1 MAFPRRTFTAD
12 EGQPSTGAA
21 GPDAIEYDLDNA
33 FAMFNPLDTLRTGE
47 PGGIDANENIR
58 NVQVDQNQ
66 KPDSDTG
73 KIPALLSGIVNRIKA
88 IMGTP
93 DWKNDPPTT
102 LAGLANQISNVT
114 VNQNA
119 TPQGDTGNVQQL
131 LSWIVNRIRA
141 ITGRGDWQEDP
152 AVNLQVL
159 AEAATHEDI
168 SYHALPKTT
177 HGVQSPYYTAKTSR
191 SDQLPSWNDIPDKPS
206 LFPTA
211 PHQHD
216 ARDVV
221 SGVFDPA
228 RIPNLPASKITTG
241 QFSVDRIPQLPASKI
256 QGGSGTFDPALLP
269 VASLT
274 QRGIVQLTNSRGS
287 TADNLALAASAMNTH
302 RTSADHDDRYYTK
315 QQVDNAMNA
324 HRTSADHDNR
334 YYTKSQVDNLVVNS
348 GIQWIVPG
356 DTVLAESLS
365 TATTSSTSWSVL
377 KRFVV
382 SRPGRYRITGE
393 FRRVFCCVNDGLEH
407 GVIRDGGLKLA
418 TLKTTIVFWQWF
430 SFDIPSRFGLDIS
443 DGIELVGRAEGDIS
457 CYVHNVR
464 IRGNVGS
471 PPSWVVSE

>member
-33 FAMFNPLDTLRTGE
+33 FAMFDPTATLRTGE

-102 LAGLANQISNVT
+102 LAGLASQIGNVT

-119 TPQGDTGNVQQL
+119 TPQGDTGNIQQL

-141 ITGRGDWQEDP
+141 ITGRGDWKEDP

-159 AEAATHEDI
+159 SEAATHEDI
-168 SYHALPKTT
+168 SYHALSKTT
-177 HGVQSPYYTAKTSR
+177 HGVQSPYYIAKTSR
-191 SDQLPSWNDIPDKPS
+191 SDQLPSWNDIPDKPTT
-206 LFPTA
+206 FPVG
-211 PHQHD
+211 PHQHSAQD
-216 ARDVV
+216 II
-221 SGVFDPA
+221 SGQLPPERIGNLPA
-228 RIPNLPASKITTG
+228 SKITSGQFSPDLIPNLPASKIT
-241 QFSVDRIPQLPASKI
+241 
-256 QGGSGTFDPALLP
+256 SGTFDRARLP
-269 VASLT
+269 VAST
-274 QRGIVQLTNSRGS
+274 SQPGIVQLTNSRSS
-287 TADNLALAASAMNTH
+287 TSETLAVTAAALNAH

-315 QQVDNAMNA
+315 
-324 HRTSADHDNR
+324 
-334 YYTKSQVDNLVVNS
+334 SQVDNLVASS
-348 GIQWIVPG
+348 GIQWMVPG
-356 DTVLAESLS
+356 NTVLAESLS
-365 TATTSSTSWSVL
+365 TASTPSALFDSWLVL

-393 FRRVFCCVNDGLEH
+393 FRSDYFGFDEDREVTVG
-407 GVIRDGGLKLA
+407 IRIGQYIVA
-418 TLKTTIVFWQWF
+418 TQSTTRTSYQPF
-430 SFDIPSRFGLDIS
+430 SLDIPPNFVVGI
-443 DGIELVGRAEGDIS
+443 GGVIELVGRAEEGTS
-457 CYVHNVR
+457 CRVINVR
-464 IRGNVGS
+464 VRGDVGS
-471 PPSWVVSE
+471 PPSWVVREP

>member
-33 FAMFNPLDTLRTGE
+33 FAMFNPMATLRTGE

-66 KPDSDTG
+66 KPDADTG
-73 KIPALLSGIVNRIKA
+73 KIPALLSGIVNRLKA

-102 LAGLANQISNVT
+102 LAGLSNQISNVT

-141 ITGRGDWQEDP
+141 ITGRGDWKEDP
-152 AVNLQVL
+152 AVNLQTL

-168 SYHALPKTT
+168 SYHALSKTT
-177 HGVQSPYYTAKTSR
+177 HGVQSPYYIAKTSR
-191 SDQLPSWNDIPDKPS
+191 SDQLPSWRDIPDKPTE
-206 LFPTA
+206 FPPA
-211 PHQHD
+211 GHNHD
-216 ARDVV
+216 AGDVV
-221 SGVFDPA
+221 SGVLNLA
-228 RIPNLPASKITTG
+228 RIPDLPANKITTG

-256 QGGSGTFDPALLP
+256 QVGSGTFDPALLP

-274 QRGIVQLTNSRGS
+274 QRGIVQLTNSRSS
-287 TADNLALAASAMNTH
+287 TSETLAVTAAALNAH

-315 QQVDNAMNA
+315 
-324 HRTSADHDNR
+324 
-334 YYTKSQVDNLVVNS
+334 SQVDNLVAS
-348 GIQWIVPG
+348 GGIQWIVPG
-356 DTVLAESLS
+356 NTVLAESL
-365 TATTSSTSWSVL
+365 TPAVTSLEPWVVL
-377 KRFVV
+377 KTFVV

-393 FRRVFCCVNDGLEH
+393 LESASPPWKTVYVGIRVGQSIV
-407 GVIRDGGLKLA
+407 A
-418 TLKTTIVFWQWF
+418 TQSTDSTTSF
-430 SFDIPSRFGLDIS
+430 SFDIPSHVLL
-443 DGIELVGRAEGDIS
+443 GIGDVIYLIGGGEEDTL
-457 CYVHNVR
+457 CRVRNVR
-464 IRGNVGS
+464 VRGDVGS
-471 PPSWVVSE
+471 PPSWVVRVM

>member
-274 QRGIVQLTNSRGS
+274 QRGIVQLTHSRSS
-287 TADNLALAASAMNTH
+287 TADNLALAASAMNAH
-302 RTSADHDDRYYTK
+302 RMSADHDDRYYTK
-315 QQVDNAMNA
+315 QQVDQLLAA
-324 HRTSADHDNR
+324 S
-334 YYTKSQVDNLVVNS
+334 S
-348 GIQWIVPG
+348 GRLEWATVG
-356 DTVLAESLS
+356 DTICAESL
-365 TATTSSTSWSVL
+365 A
-377 KRFVV
+377 
-382 SRPGRYRITGE
+382 GE
-393 FRRVFCCVNDGLEH
+393 RNAFGGQRRMKAF
-407 GVIRDGGLKLA
+407 
-418 TLKTTIVFWQWF
+418 
-430 SFDIPSRFGLDIS
+430 
-443 DGIELVGRAEGDIS
+443 
-457 CYVHNVR
+457 
-464 IRGNVGS
+464 
-471 PPSWVVSE
+471 